1 MFNNYIPLHVHSDY
15 SFLDSIAKISD
26 LTQKARTL
34 GIPGLALTDH
44 GNICGWLKF
53 YESCK
58 YNKDGKPLPK
68 DQALKPIFGIE
79 AYITDDSTLHT
90 QIEDRVLELEDHKK
104 NSLGEL
110 FEYAQNPDAYEASD
124 DREAHDAYELAYSQW
139 SECME
144 QFCGMT
150 QEEAEA
156 AGALDYEM
164 PRKEDFIKTDYS
176 VMLDSK
182 KNNNFDAESQIEKL
196 KEYKN
201 KIRKS
206 NHLIILAKNKTGYKN
221 IIKLSSYG
229 FQNGLF
235 YKPRIDMK
243 VLEEYKDGLIVLS
256 ACLGGQISSNI
267 LKGDIEKAESYVKE
281 YKRIFGEDF
290 YLELQLHEIE
300 EQKKAN
306 KQLIEF
312 MKKHKIQ
319 PVITQDV
326 HYVEKEDVELHEIVI
341 KIRKHVKDDKAKEGK
356 VATEEEKL
364 VTAAEAVEQ
373 EKNDDEDSD
382 GYFYSTRS
390 LYFKSLQELEES
402 WKKDHDYIHEKIFK
416 KAIENTKVIFDKIED
431 ISVRSDK
438 PLLPT
443 YDTGDLTPR
452 QFILELI
459 KKGAKEKL
467 AHKLKGNKELESQ
480 YNARMKEELDT
491 ICDLNFE
498 QYFLIEWDIMRWC
511 KDNGVMTGPGRGSV
525 AGSLIAYLL
534 GITQIDPIEHDL
546 LFSRFINKSRSG
558 AKYKLE
564 FDEIPVAVKS

>member
-53 YESCK
+53 NEACK
-58 YNKDGKPLPK
+58 YNKDGKALPK
-68 DQALKPIFGIE
+68 DQTLKPIFGME

-90 QIEDRVLELEDHKK
+90 QIDDRVLELEAHKK

-110 FEYAQNPDAYEASD
+110 FEYAENPEAYEESEDLGD
-124 DREAHDAYELAYSQW
+124 DQPTDWHRHMQQL
-139 SECME
+139 
-144 QFCGMT
+144 
-150 QEEAEA
+150 
-156 AGALDYEM
+156 LD
-164 PRKEDFIKTDYS
+164 
-176 VMLDSK
+176 DSK
-182 KNNNFDAESQIEKL
+182 RNNFDAESQIEKL

-206 NHLIILAKNKTGYKN
+206 NHLILLAKNKTGYKN
-221 IIKLSSYG
+221 IIKLSSYA

-243 VLEEYKDGLIVLS
+243 VLEQHKDGLIVLS
-256 ACLGGQISSNI
+256 ACLGGQISSSI
-267 LKGDIEKAESYVKE
+267 LKGNIEKAEGYVKE
-281 YKRIFGEDF
+281 YKRIFGDDF

-312 MKKHKIQ
+312 MKKFKIQ

-341 KIRKHVKDDKAKEGK
+341 KIRKHGKDDAKEGK
-356 VATEEEKL
+356 EKTAEEKL
-364 VTAAEAVEQ
+364 VVAAEAVEQ
-373 EKNDDEDSD
+373 EKNDEEDSD

-402 WKKDHDYIHEKIFK
+402 WKKDHDYIHEKIFT

-431 ISVRSDK
+431 IQVRSDK

-452 QFILELI
+452 KFILELI

-467 AHKLKGNKELESQ
+467 SHKIKDNKELESQ

-534 GITQIDPIEHDL
+534 GITHIDPIEHDL

-564 FDEIPVAVKS
+564 FDEIPVGAK